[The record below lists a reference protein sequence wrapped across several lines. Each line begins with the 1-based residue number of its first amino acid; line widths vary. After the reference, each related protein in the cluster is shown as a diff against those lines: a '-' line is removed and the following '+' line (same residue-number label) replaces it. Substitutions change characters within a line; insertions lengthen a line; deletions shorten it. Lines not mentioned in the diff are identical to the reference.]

1 MPYKGVAAM
10 EMGVIA
16 TAATV
21 AEGDSS
27 AGVAVKVIIA
37 IMGALA
43 FEYILLGR
51 TAA

>member
-1 MPYKGVAAM
+1 MLVVAAM

-16 TAATV
+16 TA

-43 FEYILLGR
+43 FEYILLDR